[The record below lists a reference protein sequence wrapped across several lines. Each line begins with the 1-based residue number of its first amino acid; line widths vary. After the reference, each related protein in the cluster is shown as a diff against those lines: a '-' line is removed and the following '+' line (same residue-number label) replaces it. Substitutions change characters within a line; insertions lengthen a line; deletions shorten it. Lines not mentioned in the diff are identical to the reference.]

1 MLSTILVGFLFSPAL
16 TYAIGLL
23 ITLAILI
30 VAWIEWNEYSIRK
43 KLIKQNIRYVRL
55 PSLNMALMRG
65 KRIDLIE
72 MDLSRKYG
80 KVFGGNMLNEPVIYV
95 TDPELAQIIL
105 TREFTKFA
113 NRRVSNVFVYLF
125 SIIFFLCFFPNRR
138 ISKSMIQYGIIF
150 YFQPTMKDGNVYVQ

>member
-113 NRRVSNVFVYLF
+113 NRRVSNAFVYLF
-125 SIIFFLCFFPNRR
+125 PDDNSVVFPNRR